1 MEYRLLEK
9 TELWVKP
16 VILAGA
22 DLDACARVAAE
33 SLGLKADEVMVTDAM
48 GDTLTLDILVPTIQ
62 AEQIVAR
69 KEALLNLL
77 RTVSGVRILE
87 ETEIHSDG
95 VLGLISLEDQTGK
108 EMLER
113 SRAMGIEIAERI
125 RKRSMVC
132 STGQEVL
139 AGQILDTNTP
149 FLMDVL
155 KHEGYQVT
163 KGTTLDDHAGAIC
176 RAFRQAAED
185 AYGLLITTGGIG
197 AEGKDKTL
205 EALGRVD
212 PHATMP
218 YILKFKKGE
227 GRHHRDGV
235 RIGVG
240 VLEPTLIVCLPGPHD
255 EVQLSWPVLRKGLNE
270 GWDKNI
276 LAGALADVL
285 RRKFLKRNAGHGA
298 CSDNIIFGGS

>member
-16 VILAGA
+16 VILSGA
-22 DLDACARVAAE
+22 DLDACARVASEA
-33 SLGLKADEVMVTDAM
+33 LGLNGDEVMVTDAI

-69 KEALLNLL
+69 KETLL
-77 RTVSGVRILE
+77 RLLRGVSGLQILE
-87 ETEIHSDG
+87 ETEVHSDG
-95 VLGLISLEDQTGK
+95 VLGLISLEEKTGK
-108 EMLER
+108 EMIER
-113 SRAMGIEIAERI
+113 SRAMGAQIAERI

-139 AGQILDTNTP
+139 AGQIIDTNTP
-149 FLMDVL
+149 FLMDAL
-155 KHEGYQVT
+155 ELEGYEVT
-163 KGTTLDDHAGAIC
+163 GGPTLEDKAGTIA

-185 AYGLLITTGGIG
+185 AYGLMITTGGIG
-197 AEGKDKTL
+197 AEGKDQTL
-205 EALGRVD
+205 EALSQVD
-212 PHATMP
+212 PQATMP

-240 VLEPTLIVCLPGPHD
+240 TLEPTLIICLPGPHD
-255 EVQLSWPVLRKGLNE
+255 EVRLTWPVLRKGINE
-270 GWDKNI
+270 GWDKET
-276 LAGALADVL
+276 LAGALADVMK
-285 RRKFLKRNAGHGA
+285 RKFLERSAG
-298 CSDNIIFGGS
+298 CQTCTDNITYGG